1 MLDNLS
7 YLVTDTVLSWY
18 LIILIAQI
26 ILLWF
31 AKRKNSKILWFV
43 LFAVIIGSIV
53 LSCVAVVVFGSA
65 PGIGHLA
72 DAILSI
78 VASVVYPAMLWI
90 ASLIK
95 NR

>member
-1 MLDNLS
+1 MLDNLL
-7 YLVTDTVLSWY
+7 YLLIDTVLLWY
-18 LIILIAQI
+18 LVILLAQI
-26 ILLWF
+26 ILLWL
-31 AKRKNSKILWFV
+31 AKRKNSKILWFL

-53 LSCVAVVVFGSA
+53 LSCVAAVVFGST

-72 DAILSI
+72 DAIFSI

-95 NR
+95 KR